1 MMGNSPIRPERQ
13 NTTSGESSPKGVG
26 YRLEDQPTVI
36 TGGEIISPEPA
47 ASATKGET
55 TSPTLSPG
63 STIGPYE
70 ILEFVGGGGMGRVF
84 RAYDVR
90 LSRIVAL
97 KVLTPEQAADAQ
109 ILARF
114 QNEARAAARLNHP
127 GVVQVFS
134 AGEYAGI
141 HYIAFEFVEG
151 TNLRTL
157 VEKQGPL
164 PVLEVLHYVLQVAE
178 ALDHANR
185 RGIIHRDIKPSN
197 IIVTPEGRAK
207 LIDLGLARV
216 FQQNGRSQ
224 DLTTSGMT
232 LGTFDYIAPEQARD
246 PRLADI
252 RSDIY
257 SLGCT
262 LYFLLSGQP
271 PFPAGSVLQKL
282 LQHQSEEPPNIR
294 AIRPDV
300 PEAVARVLRRMMA
313 KSPRQRYQTP
323 AELIQALR
331 AVLGVEVQALPLGRE
346 QQRTAE
352 KKRLPLRQHLPWLV
366 PVVGL
371 LLSTLV
377 LDWWWSQG
385 AEETIYFGDDVRY
398 SERLFSPL
406 TPTPPGYPAGVQP
419 EQPQA
424 KPTDSPLPPN
434 RPSPPPAATDQT
446 KWGSAAGDPGQVSE
460 IGTARVNGVAVGGS
474 ESPMSSPSLS
484 GSAISYPYD
493 QGAPALGHPSGFKEN
508 KLQPDAGVPTNPSPF
523 STSTPSDGGIPRLAT
538 TDVMSGRTPVGSED
552 IERFS
557 PALSVSA
564 EWVRTVDPTTQEPG
578 SYPTL
583 EAACQAALPGDVIRL
598 NFDGPLSAEGC
609 DLRGR
614 QLTIKAAKG
623 RFPELVFRASEQTKL
638 RNGSFWTLAASSI
651 VCEDVA
657 IRIEVP
663 PEYAADDWHLFRVT
677 YDSTVELNRCVLT
690 LVAEPEGR
698 QMSSADSNVGSFFL
712 VCEDPRSAL
721 IVRAAQNQEA
731 DRPRGT
737 SIRLNRC
744 IIRGD
749 GDLSRSSN
757 CQPVRMTISE
767 SFVSVSGRLLDML
780 GTERSP
786 APDAVMHLALQ
797 RLTTWTAKGLIR
809 QQQLTYQPYLQ
820 PIRVESEHCIF
831 VASPESALIE
841 QHVSSVDVA
850 LRLLTWFG
858 QRNFYEQF
866 SQFWLVVTGAQNS
879 VPLQLSFDQWKG
891 YWQTEH
897 EQDPAWGAVPWRA
910 PLPLDVPAHL
920 HRPGDFAIMDPS
932 WDDVAG
938 DIVNRAGCPVDQLPF
953 VPSR

>member
-1 MMGNSPIRPERQ
+1 MMGDSQIRPERQ
-13 NTTSGESSPKGVG
+13 NTASGGSAARTAG

-36 TGGEIISPEPA
+36 TSGEILSPEPA
-47 ASATKGET
+47 TLETKGET
-55 TSPTLSPG
+55 ISPTLSPG

-70 ILEFVGGGGMGRVF
+70 LLEFVGGGGMGRVF

-97 KVLTPEQAADAQ
+97 KVLTPEQATDPQ

-134 AGEYAGI
+134 AGEHAGI

-164 PVLEVLHYVLQVAE
+164 SVPEALHYVLQVAE

-197 IIVTPEGRAK
+197 IIITPEGRAK

-282 LQHQSEEPPNIR
+282 LQHQSEEAPNIR

-300 PEAVARVLRRMMA
+300 PEAVARILRRMMA

-331 AVLGVEVQALPLGRE
+331 AVLGVEVQTVQFGRE
-346 QQRTAE
+346 QQRIAE

-398 SERLFSPL
+398 TEGLFSPL
-406 TPTPPGYPAGVQP
+406 TPTPPGYPAAGQP
-419 EQPQA
+419 EQPQG
-424 KPTDSPLPPN
+424 KPTDSPIPPDRSSPSRTVPNQTELP
-434 RPSPPPAATDQT
+434 SAT
-446 KWGSAAGDPGQVSE
+446 SESGQVSE
-460 IGTARVNGVAVGGS
+460 IGIARVRGAPVDS
-474 ESPMSSPSLS
+474 LESPIGSTAVS
-484 GSAISYPYD
+484 GSAFSYP
-493 QGAPALGHPSGFKEN
+493 QGQVAPAMGHSSGFEEN
-508 KLQPDAGVPTNPSPF
+508 KVLPDATVSSQDPVPF
-523 STSTPSDGGIPRLAT
+523 SSSTPSDTGIPRVV
-538 TDVMSGRTPVGSED
+538 TDMVTRRTPVGTEHT
-552 IERFS
+552 ERFS
-557 PALSVSA
+557 PALSMSA

-583 EAACQAALPGDVIRL
+583 EAACQAALPGDEIRL
-598 NFDGPLSAEGC
+598 NFDGPLPVEGC

-614 QLTIKAAKG
+614 QLIIKAAKG
-623 RFPELVFRASEQTKL
+623 RLPELVFHASEQTKL
-638 RNGSFWTLAASSI
+638 RSGSFWTLAASSI

-663 PEYAADDWHLFRVT
+663 PEYAADDWHLFRVS
-677 YDSTVELNRCVLT
+677 YDSTIELNRCVLT
-690 LVAEPEGR
+690 LAAARDRR
-698 QMSSADSNVGSFFL
+698 QIASNDVNVGSFFL
-712 VCEDPRSAL
+712 FCEDPRSAL
-721 IVRAAQNQEA
+721 VVRAAQNREA
-731 DRPRGT
+731 DQLRGT
-737 SIRLNRC
+737 AVRLHRC

-749 GDLSRSSN
+749 GDLFRSTY
-757 CQPVRMTISE
+757 CQPVRVTITE
-767 SFVSVSGRLLDML
+767 SFVSVAGRLLDML

-786 APDAVMHLALQ
+786 ASDAGVHLELQ
-797 RLTTWTAKGLIR
+797 RLTAWTAKGLIR

-831 VASPESALIE
+831 VASPNSALIE
-841 QHVSSVDVA
+841 QHVPNVDGA

-866 SQFWLVVTGAQNS
+866 SQFWLVVTGAQHS
-879 VPLQLSFDQWKG
+879 VPLQLSFDQWKA

-897 EQDPAWGAVPWRA
+897 EQEPAWGAIPWQA
-910 PLPLDVPAHL
+910 PLPLDVPPHL
-920 HRPGDFAIMDPS
+920 HRPSDFAIMDPS
-932 WDDVAG
+932 WDDIAS
-938 DIVNRAGCPVDQLPF
+938 DIANRAGCPVDQLPF